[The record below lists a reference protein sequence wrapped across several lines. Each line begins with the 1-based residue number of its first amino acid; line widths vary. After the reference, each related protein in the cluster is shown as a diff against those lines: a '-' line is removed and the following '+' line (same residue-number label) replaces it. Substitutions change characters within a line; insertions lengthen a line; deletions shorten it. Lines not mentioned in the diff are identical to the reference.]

1 MKWAVRGERRAIAG
15 WLLRALSLL
24 CAGLVCSVSWGEGL
38 VPSPEPD
45 WPQWRGPRR
54 DGISPATGLAKSW
67 PAEGP
72 RLLWKK
78 SGLGVGW
85 SSPIIVGQRLYITG
99 DVNDEL
105 LVFALD
111 LSGQELWRA
120 VNGKSWTGSY
130 PGARACC
137 CYSAGK
143 IYHLNAHGQLACL
156 EATNGK
162 SDWTVDV
169 LQRFGGENITW
180 ALSENLLVDGQRVIV
195 TPGGTRALMAA
206 LDKTSGETIWTT
218 PALPDERTSH
228 SSPVLFEYAGRRILA
243 SCSAAHGFAV
253 DADTG
258 ALLWTVPLENPHGV
272 NVSTPIYADGRIYFV
287 TPYSEDGRLYALR
300 QDGAALGVTEVWRCP
315 LDTVTGGGVLVDGTL
330 YSAGYRRDKWWRGVD
345 WRTGTTTCELKDLT
359 TGAATYADGRLYC
372 LDEKGRAGLV
382 ALESGGMRLAGSF
395 PLVTDRVTDAWTHPV
410 VLDGRLY
417 LRYHDTLYCYDVAE

>member
-1 MKWAVRGERRAIAG
+1 MCCGSSWA
-15 WLLRALSLL
+15 
-24 CAGLVCSVSWGEGL
+24 EGL
-38 VPSPEPD
+38 IASPEPD

-85 SSPIIVGQRLYITG
+85 SAPIIVDQRLYITG

-111 LSGQELWRA
+111 LSGQELWRTA
-120 VNGKSWTGSY
+120 NGKSWTGSY
-130 PGARACC
+130 PGARASC
-137 CYSAGK
+137 CYSAGR
-143 IYHLNAHGQLACL
+143 IYHLNAHGRLACL
-156 EATNGK
+156 EAANGK
-162 SDWTVDV
+162 SVWTVEV

-195 TPGGTRALMAA
+195 TPGGTRGLMAA
-206 LDKTSGETIWTT
+206 LDKTSGETIWAT

-243 SCSAAHGFAV
+243 SCSAAHGFAA
-253 DADTG
+253 DAETG
-258 ALLWTVPLENPHGV
+258 ALLWTVPLKNPHGV
-272 NVSTPIYADGRIYFV
+272 NVSTPIYAEGRIYFV
-287 TPYSEDGRLYALR
+287 TPYSEDGRLYQLR
-300 QDGAALGVTEVWRCP
+300 QDGAALGVTEAWRCP

-345 WRTGTTTCELKDLT
+345 WRTGATTSELKELT
-359 TGAATYADGRLYC
+359 TGAATYADGQLYC
-372 LDEKGRAGLV
+372 LDEKGRAGLIG
-382 ALESGGMRLAGSF
+382 LGSGGMRLAGSF
-395 PLVTDRVTDAWTHPV
+395 PLVTDRVNDAWAHPV

-417 LRYHDTLYCYDVAE
+417 LRYHDALYCYDVAE